1 MKKIFAAL
9 LSAAFILSVLLVPA
23 SANDS
28 TTTFKTA
35 YKDLSPNTEIYA
47 VTDTP
52 GPNYPVF
59 GAKHEPSGVY
69 FGRILATGAL
79 AGGGYGAVNADK
91 FEDESIISF

>member
-9 LSAAFILSVLLVPA
+9 LSATFILSVLLVPA

-52 GPNYPVF
+52 GPNYPVL

-69 FGRILATGAL
+69 IWRIHASGTLPGGKT
-79 AGGGYGAVNADK
+79 GGYRAAQGPLPV
-91 FEDESIISF
+91 